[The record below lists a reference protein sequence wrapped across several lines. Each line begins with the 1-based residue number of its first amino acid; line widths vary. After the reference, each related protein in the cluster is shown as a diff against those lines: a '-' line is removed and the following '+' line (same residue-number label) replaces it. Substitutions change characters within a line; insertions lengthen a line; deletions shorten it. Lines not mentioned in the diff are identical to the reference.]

1 MRQLILF
8 GLLSLFFSCAKQ
20 NLFEGEIKYNL
31 NFSPEDA
38 KIDTILL
45 KDYYGEQWTFLFKNG
60 NFRWNM
66 ESSDTWIG
74 SIYDQDEN
82 KYYYLIKNSGV
93 VSWKKGSQRTDSI
106 ISIRNDNIN
115 TKILGHACRL
125 LEVKSRLLIN
135 NVLRTRRY
143 YYSPDLKINP
153 EWFTQNQDGNFN
165 EIYSRMKAIPLKIVD
180 DFETFSISYEATD
193 ITPKRLDDSYFEV
206 KSEHLV
212 EVK

>member
-1 MRQLILF
+1 MRHLIFLGLIF
-8 GLLSLFFSCAKQ
+8 LLSSCKGQ
-20 NLFEGEIKYNL
+20 DLFEGEIKYKL
-31 NFSPEDA
+31 SFSPEDA

-45 KDYYGEQWTFLFKNG
+45 KDYYGSQWTFLFKNG

-74 SIYDQDEN
+74 NVYDQDEN
-82 KYYYLIKNSGV
+82 KYYYLIKNSEV
-93 VSWKKGSQRTDSI
+93 ASWKKGTQKTDSI
-106 ISIRNDNIN
+106 SSIRTENVKIN
-115 TKILGHACRL
+115 ILGHACQL
-125 LEVKSRLLIN
+125 LEVKSRLLTN

-153 EWFTQNQDGNFN
+153 EWFVENQDGNLN

-180 DFETFSISYEATD
+180 DFGTFSITYQATD
-193 ITPKRLDDSYFEV
+193 IIPKRLNDFYFEV
-206 KSEHLV
+206 KAEHLV